1 MYIYIVLVAVQRI
14 KGVSG
19 KDCLLEWSEKLFFFE
34 IGNGIVLKVCGWH
47 PLETTKNRECL
58 GLHLQV
64 ANFIQRLEFLGRNA
78 EKRNFCNK
86 HSLHTERMV
95 MHENTSN

>member
-1 MYIYIVLVAVQRI
+1 VER
-14 KGVSG
+14 KT
-19 KDCLLEWSEKLFFFE
+19 FFFE

-47 PLETTKNRECL
+47 PLETTKNRKCV

-64 ANFIQRLEFLGRNA
+64 ANFIQRLEFLGKNA

-86 HSLHTERMV
+86 HSLHIERIV